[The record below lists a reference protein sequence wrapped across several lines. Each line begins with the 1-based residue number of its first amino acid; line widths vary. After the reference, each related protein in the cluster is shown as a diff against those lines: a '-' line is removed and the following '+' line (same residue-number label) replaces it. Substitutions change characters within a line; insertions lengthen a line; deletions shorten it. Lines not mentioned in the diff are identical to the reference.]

1 MNEPTLWSEQQ
12 LRPAVSWTKVE
23 AARTKTNNWHT
34 FRGCEKRFYHVMFDQ
49 IFAICFFAFCRFSR
63 SWKRK
68 MWGMP
73 EHLLLIRVS
82 WTSAQLV
89 ETHCYGAIQDIG
101 HTVISVSTNTQ
112 ICEIFSA
119 AHHSYAVG
127 IFIQVSQFGTVI
139 LQFSVHFQHQII
151 KTLASSARRQDD
163 ALQCWS
169 GKGGCDRARSWGF
182 FLFDYCT
189 GLLWQW
195 RKSLGP
201 RRPLVLPGT
210 L

>member
-1 MNEPTLWSEQQ
+1 MLDKGWGCSNKNKQ
-12 LRPAVSWTKVE
+12 LTHISRMWKEILSCDIRP
-23 AARTKTNNWHT
+23 NLCH
-34 FRGCEKRFYHVMFDQ
+34 MF
-49 IFAICFFAFCRFSR
+49 FLAFCRFSR

-68 MWGMP
+68 MLGMP

-112 ICEIFSA
+112 IWEIFSA

-151 KTLASSARRQDD
+151 KTLVSSARRQDD
-163 ALQCWS
+163 PLQCWS
-169 GKGGCDRARSWGF
+169 GKSGCDRAGSWGF
-182 FLFDYCT
+182 FFFDFCT
-189 GLLWQW
+189 GLLWQ
-195 RKSLGP
+195 SMA
-201 RRPLVLPGT
+201 
-210 L
+210 